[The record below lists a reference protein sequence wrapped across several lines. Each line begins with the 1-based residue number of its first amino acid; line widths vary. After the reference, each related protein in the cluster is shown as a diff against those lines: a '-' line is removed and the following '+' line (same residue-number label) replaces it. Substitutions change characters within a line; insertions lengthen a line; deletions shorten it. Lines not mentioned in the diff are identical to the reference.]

1 MSMHKTLPVIKVI
14 KPEPAVAAA
23 ATTSEPPRQAGE
35 HRSRNA
41 KLNKENSGGGTKSS
55 LQSKYQPMKQKNRRT
70 LHQRNHTSLAF
81 NNGPEGTSGK
91 KGRNNT
97 SIHKGNVKTSMEKS
111 RKRT

>member
-14 KPEPAVAAA
+14 KPEQAVAA

-81 NNGPEGTSGK
+81 NNGPDGNSG
-91 KGRNNT
+91 
-97 SIHKGNVKTSMEKS
+97 
-111 RKRT
+111 